1 MRGGGWKTLF
11 GFHLMTLGVIC
22 RSQSFMYGGW
32 SPFEVW
38 VRELPAALPVKGA
51 AWLFPV
57 KVTRILQ
64 ESAQHLSVSASD
76 PSGPRGLLCCFSG
89 PLSALLFN
97 SCLVKYFVKIC
108 GQNNWFSFVAQRA
121 VCVGLLLR
129 RLHSF
134 PSLHGVLKK
143 VFEKVHTPLP
153 FFFFLLFFL
162 MSLRLIFLHI
172 ILPESS
178 HSILSRVF
186 FMGALALLLSSR
198 SRFNAT
204 SHSHFSAPLHTRSHR
219 HDSAG
224 G

>member
-1 MRGGGWKTLF
+1 MSSGALWRRPGTWQRRKSFAGKMCLQFPRRENLKESDNFEQLSIVGVGVGRVQMRGGGWKTLF

-51 AWLFPV
+51 ARSFPV

-76 PSGPRGLLCCFSG
+76 PSGPRGLVCCFSG

-153 FFFFLLFFL
+153 FFFLPAFFL
-162 MSLRLIFLHI
+162 NVS
-172 ILPESS
+172 
-178 HSILSRVF
+178 
-186 FMGALALLLSSR
+186 
-198 SRFNAT
+198 
-204 SHSHFSAPLHTRSHR
+204 
-219 HDSAG
+219 
-224 G
+224 